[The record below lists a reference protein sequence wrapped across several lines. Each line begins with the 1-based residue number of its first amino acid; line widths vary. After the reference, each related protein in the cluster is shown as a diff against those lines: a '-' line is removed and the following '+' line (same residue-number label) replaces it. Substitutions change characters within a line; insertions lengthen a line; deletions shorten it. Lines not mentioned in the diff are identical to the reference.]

1 MQQVIGARLVLPDGK
16 EIKIGKGLVVFV
28 CFLKGVTEELVKKAA
43 KVALSVKLSEAE
55 EGEKRVDVVTNKG
68 EVLVVPQSTLGRKL
82 KGSSLQYPNYVKPA
96 EGKGMYK
103 LFCKML
109 MEEEELTVVK
119 VGMFGARQVLSM
131 ETNGPYSHVIDI

>member
-55 EGEKRVDVVTNKG
+55 EGEKRSDVVTNKG

-82 KGSSLQYPNYVKPA
+82 KGSSLQYQNYVKPA
-96 EGKGMYK
+96 EGKVMYK